1 MRSDDENFKVI
12 VARQIEPGVINVFD
26 VHIYQDKKTNEET
39 NEETSEEKLICLSLR
54 DEDFFI
60 DTVNTTE
67 RVM

>member
-1 MRSDDENFKVI
+1 MRSDDESFKVI

-26 VHIYQDKKTNEET
+26 VHIYQDFDQDN
-39 NEETSEEKLICLSLR
+39 ETSEEKLICLSLS
-54 DEDFFI
+54 DEEFFI

>member
-26 VHIYQDKKTNEET
+26 VHIYQDFNQDY
-39 NEETSEEKLICLSLR
+39 ETSEEKLICLSLR
-54 DEDFFI
+54 DEEFFI

>member
-26 VHIYQDKKTNEET
+26 VHIYQDKKTNEE
-39 NEETSEEKLICLSLR
+39 KLICLSLR